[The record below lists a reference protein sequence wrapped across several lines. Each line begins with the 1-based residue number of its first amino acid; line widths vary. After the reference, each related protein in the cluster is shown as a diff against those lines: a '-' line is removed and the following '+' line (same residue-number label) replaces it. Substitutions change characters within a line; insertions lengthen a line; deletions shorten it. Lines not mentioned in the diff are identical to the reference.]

1 MPDAPGAPAD
11 DSSTEMAPIEIGEID
26 LTADDTTGEDQEQ
39 QQPVRR
45 SPLRR
50 ILLSTLL
57 VVAVIGAG
65 VLAYEAYQILTQK
78 DAKLATPPQIGTLTL
93 DTSEDAKS
101 TADYLQTAVAAEI
114 TMDKTIGAVYTDSA
128 GAGKDILLF
137 GGTTLFWT
145 PDNDLD
151 AAFDMIADNEGAV
164 TNLHNVPAGPL
175 GGTMK
180 CGTTKTDSGPLTVCG
195 WADHGALAVALF
207 NNRSEQEAAK
217 LLPDIRKATE
227 TRG

>member
-11 DSSTEMAPIEIGEID
+11 ETPIEIGEID
-26 LTADDTTGEDQEQ
+26 LTPEDATDEDQE

-57 VVAVIGAG
+57 VVAVVGAG
-65 VLAYEAYQILTQK
+65 FLAYEAYQILTQK
-78 DAKLATPPQIGTLTL
+78 DAKLATPAQIGTLAL
-93 DTSEDAKS
+93 DNSEDAKS

-114 TMDKTIGAVYTDSA
+114 NMDKTVGAVYTDSA
-128 GAGKDILLF
+128 TTGKDVLLF

-145 PDNDLD
+145 PENDL
-151 AAFDMIADNEGAV
+151 ATAFNMIDDNEGAV
-164 TNLHNVPAGPL
+164 TNLHDVPAGPL

-195 WADHGALAVALF
+195 WADHGSLALAMF
-207 NNRSEQEAAK
+207 NNRSESEAATVM
-217 LLPDIRKATE
+217 LQIRKATE
-227 TRG
+227 TR

>member
-11 DSSTEMAPIEIGEID
+11 DHSTEIGPIEIGEID
-26 LTADDTTGEDQEQ
+26 LTADDTTDEDQE

-50 ILLSTLL
+50 VLLSALL
-57 VVAVIGAG
+57 VVAVVGAG
-65 VLAYEAYQILTQK
+65 VLAYEAYEILTQK
-78 DAKLATPPQIGTLTL
+78 DAKLATPPQIGSLTL

-114 TMDKTIGAVYTDSA
+114 NMDKTIGAVYTESA
-128 GAGKDILLF
+128 NTGKDVLLF
-137 GGTTLFWT
+137 GGTNLFWT
-145 PDNDLD
+145 PDNDLND
-151 AAFDMIADNEGAV
+151 AFKMIDDNEGAV
-164 TNLHNVPAGPL
+164 TNLHAVPAGPL

-195 WADHGALAVALF
+195 WSDHGSLALAMF
-207 NNRSEQEAAK
+207 NNRTESEAATVMQQ
-217 LLPDIRKATE
+217 IRKATE
-227 TRG
+227 TR

>member
-1 MPDAPGAPAD
+1 MPDAPADKSPA
-11 DSSTEMAPIEIGEID
+11 ELAPIEIGEVG
-26 LTADDTTGEDQEQ
+26 LTLNEATDEEQEQ

-45 SPLRR
+45 SRLRR
-50 ILLSTLL
+50 TLLIAVL
-57 VVAVIGAG
+57 VVAVVGAG
-65 VLAYEAYQILTQK
+65 FLGYEAYQIVTQK
-78 DAKLATPPQIGTLTL
+78 DAKLATPAQIGTLTL
-93 DTSEDAKS
+93 DNSEDAKS
-101 TADYLQTAVAAEI
+101 TADYLQTAIAAEI
-114 TMDKTIGAVYTDSA
+114 DMDNTIGAVYTEGA
-128 GAGKDILLF
+128 NAGKDILLF

-164 TNLHNVPAGPL
+164 TNLHDVPAGPL
-175 GGTMK
+175 GGTMR

-207 NNRSEQEAAK
+207 NNRTEQEAAK

-227 TRG
+227 TRS

>member
-11 DSSTEMAPIEIGEID
+11 ETPIEIGEID
-26 LTADDTTGEDQEQ
+26 LTADDADQEQ
-39 QQPVRR
+39 QPVHR

-50 ILLSTLL
+50 ILLGTLL
-57 VVAVIGAG
+57 AVAVVGAG

-78 DAKLATPPQIGTLTL
+78 DAKLATPAQIGALTR
-93 DTSEDAKS
+93 DNSEDATS

-114 TMDKTIGAVYTDSA
+114 NMDKTVGAVYTDSA
-128 GAGKDILLF
+128 NTGKDVLLF

-145 PDNDLD
+145 PENDLD
-151 AAFDMIADNEGAV
+151 TAFNMIDDNEGAV
-164 TNLHNVPAGPL
+164 TNLHDVPAGPL

-195 WADHGALAVALF
+195 WADHGSLALAMF

-217 LLPDIRKATE
+217 VMVDIRKATE
-227 TRG
+227 TR